1 MADLIQ
7 FRRDTLERWKSFNPI
22 LAEGELGLVLG
33 EANQYKIGDGVHAW
47 NDLPMKGFNG
57 NILEKLGDNYD
68 AVISQHGISKLL
80 KYIIN
85 NGSQVE
91 IGSSWKIIDSIT
103 DAGVYIITR
112 GGLPVHHM
120 MVCWDS
126 MYHQYNQWIF
136 GNLVI
141 NSDGSVNGTHIDGT
155 ANIIHRSRKLGTT
168 TTWSK
173 WKYLQEYFLKEETG
187 NNSHYS
193 VSQKFFTETVSGLSD
208 DMAAMEIELM
218 KEFSSQNTQLQNA
231 IDSLQNKFD
240 NLNTRTDDIEDL
252 TNTALVDSKDAKEI
266 ADKAFE
272 ITETSSAS
280 RFYGFIN
287 ITPIVGKP
295 TDTGVVKFNHSTNNF
310 VYVVENGDVI
320 TAYSQFDGDNLFNT
334 ASYTRKN
341 KVYINDDDLYVY
353 DEAGNFIK
361 IGTDY
366 QVAIDILNQK
376 VGAII
381 HCNDLVDSISSDSEL
396 GYYLISDSKGKV
408 IRLVHVT
415 DGETIDITAEVG
427 YIIECNGLYYGWN
440 GKLFNTIGGGSGSGS
455 GSGFY
460 NITKEHPKE
469 SGEYYTLATAVAKLS
484 ESSIDEDDRRGM
496 IITFE
501 SSAGNWE
508 DYRYIGTSVDD
519 NTFLNPASWKEHG
532 GKGAVKKITYSVGTN
547 VPQELTPDAQGNV
560 NLNVPSVEVIET
572 VDPSSTNPPQS
583 KAVAAELKSIAGKY
597 GTALRLNTIGDG
609 ADKAFSITLLTES
622 GEELSTTDMFTGGGG
637 GGSVQ
642 ATKIVLTRLTANPT
656 VKSGDEV
663 KLSYKYDHVDTT
675 SEESTGESGRITVTI
690 SRGATSNSFT
700 QIIAAGSVETLDVT
714 KYIDVGTNSVR
725 VKVEVGEDEA
735 KQVSSISWSVT
746 VVQLVLTS
754 SFNLATPIYKGDN
767 IVVPFALTG
776 SGNKTLRCYVDGV
789 DYEDRSITASS
800 ANGSFTISSEN
811 LNHGAH
817 SIQLVAELLLTDGI
831 TIIKSNSI
839 YFGVGVRVS
848 GNTTP
853 IISMKFD
860 YKDGNIISSGETPY
874 ISVRQYEDYEITFAV
889 YNPVETPTQV
899 DVYELGSLIS
909 SSKVSFVL
917 TKLNFRAMSYGTE
930 NCKIVCDGTEFN
942 FNLISEKSDLELE
955 EPTDN
960 MVLKLNA
967 QGRSNGDT
975 NRDEWTY
982 GDVTTTMSGFNY
994 GGDGWTGLA
1003 LRHKGKA
1010 RSVVNFKLFQQP
1022 NLNANNALA
1031 FLIKYKVTEVS
1042 DYDTP
1047 VISCIDENG
1056 TGFEILPTEV
1066 RMVTRGNS
1074 KVSMKMAVGETYEV
1088 AFVSFPEYVEGA
1100 SEYEKQNTKMLY
1112 LYIDGKASGGVQ
1124 RGESDSVYQLSAQ
1137 NISIGSNGA
1146 TTDVY
1151 LMRAWNS
1158 FLTADQ
1164 VLACDILD
1172 RTDVEDLLS
1181 TYNENDILN
1190 DNGDIAVENVP
1201 DGMRVVIVTG
1211 VQANGVETVLQAAVN
1226 NDKDPKYDVDQ
1237 ILSYVKNSENAKT
1250 NFLCVGGCIR
1260 LQGTSSLAY
1269 PIKNYRIYFKNAS
1282 KVAGDLYLGCNEL
1295 GIGGELQEK
1304 AKFSFRPDAQ
1314 YMPAPVDCFCLK
1326 ADFAESSSS
1335 HNTGMA
1341 RMVQDVLIKAN
1352 ELTPPQKYVNRDE
1365 YEYDVRTT
1373 IDGEPC
1379 MLFYRAT
1386 INDTPKFLGK
1396 FNFNNDKSTEAVFGF
1411 CDIPGYHDAEWVANK
1426 FGGENPTEC
1435 WEFLNNDYPMG
1446 MFKDDDFDTVV
1457 TDDEGKTKPNWLN
1470 VFEARFPDDDDIN
1483 AQYEAGTKK
1492 PIYLERL
1499 VKWVK
1504 STDTT
1509 AVGLTELEKTT
1520 RRNKFKTEL
1529 GNYFDIPYLCDYYTF
1544 TDVFACADQRVKNM
1558 MMAFWY
1564 NPDVDKMLAYM
1575 IFYDNDTI
1583 LGVRNDGR
1591 LKYDWDVNEETIDP
1605 ELSTDTKTV
1614 YAFAGHDSVLW
1625 KNLRDCFADE
1635 LNEAYVRIRAALSNS
1650 AIFNYFDTEQSDKF
1664 CSRIYNIDALNKY
1677 IIPKTIGIDVFDE
1690 NSNTIIKKLYSYME
1704 AMQGSRKS
1712 HRHYFVT
1719 NRTSLFDA
1727 KASTGNYTLTDIVW
1741 KGNSAAGAKVTAVAA
1756 REFYFELK
1764 RESTSML
1771 HSKVI
1776 AGEEWSYTYSEVAN
1790 VGTVF
1795 HLLGGAW
1802 MKKLDL
1808 SDWGGFTD
1816 LQIPLLS
1823 VLEELILGNDNQT
1836 YTLTELVIGTNLPM
1850 LKKLIM
1856 KNYNRLP
1863 SLNLSSC
1870 TQLEYLDAGGCDNLS
1885 TLTFAESCPLSYFHI
1900 PSNYQTLILRS
1911 LPLIERS
1918 GLVFDNINSVSALW
1932 VENCSNLNG
1941 FELFQELFN
1950 LTNRSL
1956 TNVRITVNIEGDGED
1971 LKTWYEARLGG
1982 LDANGNLVNNHC
1994 KICGDYQLTSYL
2006 EDEIYETY
2014 AEWFDELNI
2023 HQPQYTII
2031 HSDDTIAD
2039 DANFTNED
2047 NKTGCDYNNEYVPSG
2062 HVKKILSQRFGCLG
2076 KQAVDGEM
2084 TICRLNDKNF
2094 NYYGDG
2100 TSLGNSTPA
2109 SLTGSEG
2116 DAFVYEPHYWYKG
2129 VNDILGAFSGT
2140 IPRKYSVYS
2149 SNREMP
2155 DTPQCT
2161 IRTLDDIKDAGGY
2174 KKGYKV
2180 LLGQTSLTSAI
2191 TTDSDYSY
2199 IKVDVT
2205 GFKVIRFSMT
2215 FGPLVGAIITDAS
2228 DNIIDEISVA
2238 SLDAKLIEGM
2248 YLLHKLPENA
2258 TTIHFT
2264 ISNSIGMDDV
2274 VLSNTNKVEDMEPYW
2289 VEHTECLVGM
2299 FEAIVIGNGLYSAS
2313 ANSEKAVTNQTQPI
2327 FSAYAA
2333 TRKLQLI
2340 DWEMHK
2346 DIANL
2351 FFAKYGR
2358 RNSQAQCGYGQN
2370 ITARIIGSSAFLGMT
2385 DTVNPNNKTEY
2396 AWYYNDEDEL
2406 TQISCSR
2413 CMGYENL
2420 WGNVAE
2426 WMDKVE
2432 LKSSEPYVFQIT
2444 MPDGTVRKAKA
2455 ASASGNYI
2463 KYIRHQRYMD
2473 VINVGSATNATQNTY
2488 YCDIFYIAGGNQVVC
2503 RSGGNAGAGGGVSC
2517 ALASYGS
2524 SYAGSYIGCRLA
2536 FRGVITTAASVSAYK
2551 NVVAKY

>member
-7 FRRDTLERWKSFNPI
+7 FRRDTLERWEQYNPV

-33 EANQYKIGDGVHAW
+33 EANQYKVGDGVHAW

-57 NILEKLGDNYD
+57 NILEELGDNYD
-68 AVISQHGISKLL
+68 AVISQHGISKIL
-80 KYIIN
+80 KYIVN
-85 NGSQVE
+85 NGSQVDVT
-91 IGSSWKIIDSIT
+91 SSWKTLDSIT
-103 DAGVYIITR
+103 EPGVYILTR

-120 MVCWDS
+120 IVCWDY
-126 MYHQYNQWIF
+126 MFHQSNQWIF
-136 GNLVI
+136 GNLLI
-141 NSDGSVNGTHIDGT
+141 NSDGSVNGSHTDGI
-155 ANIIHRSRKLGTT
+155 ANIVHRSKPMGYSTV
-168 TTWSK
+168 WSK
-173 WKYLQEYFLKEETG
+173 WKYFQEYFLKEETG
-187 NNSHYS
+187 DNSQYS
-193 VSQKFFTETVSGLSD
+193 ITQKFFSQTIRDLGD
-208 DMAAMEIELM
+208 DMAAIEIELNR
-218 KEFSSQNTQLQNA
+218 EFSSQITQLQNA
-231 IDSLQNKFD
+231 IDSLQTKFD

-252 TNTALVDSKDAKEI
+252 TNTALGDAQEAKET
-266 ADKAFE
+266 ADKAFSISE
-272 ITETSSAS
+272 NNSAS

-287 ITPIVGKP
+287 IQPLIGAATS
-295 TDTGVVKFNHSTNNF
+295 TGLVKFNQTTNKF
-310 VYVVENGDVI
+310 VYVVENGNVI
-320 TAYSQFDGDNLFNT
+320 TAFTEFDGDNLFNT
-334 ASYTRKN
+334 GKYTRQN
-341 KVYINDDDLYVY
+341 KVYIYNDDLYVY
-353 DEAGNFIK
+353 DEAGNFVK
-361 IGTDY
+361 VGTDY

-381 HCNDLVDSISSDSEL
+381 HCNDLVDSASSSLEL
-396 GYYLISDSKGKV
+396 GYYLVSDSKGKV
-408 IRLVHVT
+408 IRLVHVV
-415 DGETIDITAEVG
+415 DGETIDVSPEVG

-460 NITKEHPKE
+460 NITKEYPKE

-484 ESSIDEDDRRGM
+484 ESDIDEDDRRGM

-508 DYRYIGTSVDD
+508 DYRYVGTSVDND
-519 NTFLNPASWKEHG
+519 TFLNPASWKEHG
-532 GKGAVKKITYSVGTN
+532 GKGAIKKITYSIGTN
-547 VPQELTPDAQGNV
+547 ASQELTPDAQGNI
-560 NLNVPSVEVIET
+560 NLNVPAVEVDET
-572 VDPSSTNPPQS
+572 IDENSTNPPQS
-583 KAVAAELKSIAGKY
+583 KAVAAELKSFAGKY

-609 ADKAFSITLLTES
+609 NDRAFSITLLTES

-642 ATKIVLTRLTANPT
+642 ATKIVLTRLTPNPT
-656 VKSGDEV
+656 VKNGDEV

-675 SEESTGESGRITVTI
+675 TEESTGESAKVTVTI

-700 QIIAAGSVETLDVT
+700 QIVAAGSVETLDVT
-714 KYIDVGTNSVR
+714 KFIDVGTNSVR
-725 VKVEVGEDEA
+725 VRVEVGEEEA

-746 VVQLVLTS
+746 VVQLTLTS
-754 SFNLATPIYKGDN
+754 SFNLATPIYKGDS
-767 IVVPFALTG
+767 VVIPFALTG
-776 SGNKTLRCYVDGV
+776 SGNKTLRCYVDGE

-800 ANGSFTISSEN
+800 ANGSFTVSTAKM
-811 LNHGAH
+811 NHGAH
-817 SIQLVAELLLTDGI
+817 SIQLVAELLLNDGV

-848 GNTTP
+848 GNITP

-860 YKDGNIISSGETPY
+860 YNDGSIIRNGQIPH
-874 ISVRQYEDYEITFAV
+874 IAVRQYEDYTITFAA

-909 SSKVSFVL
+909 SSKVSFVV

-930 NCKIVCDGTEFN
+930 NCKIVCGSTEFD

-975 NRDEWTY
+975 NRDEWKY
-982 GDVTTTMSGFNY
+982 NDITTTMTGFNY

-1010 RSVVNFKLFQQP
+1010 RSTVNFKLFQQP

-1042 DYDTP
+1042 DYNTP
-1047 VISCIDENG
+1047 VISCIDENN

-1066 RMVTRGNS
+1066 RMTTRGNS
-1074 KVSMKMAVGETYEV
+1074 KVAMKMAVGETYEI

-1137 NISIGSNGA
+1137 NISIGSSGA

-1158 FLTADQ
+1158 FLAADQ

-1181 TYNENDILN
+1181 TYNENDTLN
-1190 DNGDIAVENVP
+1190 DNGEISVDNVP

-1269 PIKNYRIYFKNAS
+1269 PIKNYRLYFKNAS

-1295 GIGGELQEK
+1295 GIGGELQSK

-1314 YMPAPVDCFCLK
+1314 YASAPVDCFCLK

-1341 RMVQDVLIKAN
+1341 RMVHETLLKAN
-1352 ELTPPQKYVNRDE
+1352 ELTPPQKYVNRDS
-1365 YEYDVRTT
+1365 YKYDVRTT

-1379 MLFYRAT
+1379 LLFYRAT

-1411 CDIPGYHDAEWVANK
+1411 CDIPGYHDATWVEEK

-1470 VFEARFPDDDDIN
+1470 VFEARFPDDKEIN

-1605 ELSTDTKTV
+1605 ELSTATKTV

-1625 KNLRDCFADE
+1625 KNLRECFADE

-1690 NSNTIIKKLYSYME
+1690 NSNSIIKKLYSYME
-1704 AMQGSRKS
+1704 AMQGNRKS

-1719 NRTSLFDA
+1719 NRASLFDA

-1741 KGNSAAGAKVTAVAA
+1741 KGNSAAGATVKATAA

-1764 RESTSML
+1764 RESTSMV
-1771 HSKVI
+1771 HTKVNT
-1776 AGEEWSYTYSEVAN
+1776 GDEWSYTYSEVAN

-1808 SDWGGFTD
+1808 SNWGGFTD

-1823 VLEELILGNDNQT
+1823 VLEELILGNNNQT

-1850 LKKLIM
+1850 LKKLVM

-1870 TQLEYLDAGGCDNLS
+1870 AQLEYLDAEGCDNLS

-1911 LPLIERS
+1911 LPLIKRE
-1918 GLVFDNINSVSALW
+1918 GLVFDNINSISALW
-1932 VENCSNLNG
+1932 VENCSNLDG
-1941 FELFQELFN
+1941 FALFQELFN
-1950 LTNRSL
+1950 LTNRKL
-1956 TNVRITVNIEGDGED
+1956 TNVRINVNLEGDGED
-1971 LKTWYEARLGG
+1971 LKMWYDARLGG
-1982 LDANGNLVNNHC
+1982 LDASGNLVNNHC

-2006 EDEIYETY
+2006 EDEVYEKY

-2023 HQPQYTII
+2023 RQPQYTII

-2039 DANFTNED
+2039 DKNFTNQD

-2100 TSLGNSTPA
+2100 TTLGNSTPA

-2116 DAFVYEPHYWYKG
+2116 DAFMYEPHYWYKG

-2161 IRTLDDIKDAGGY
+2161 IKTLEDIKDEGGY

-2180 LLGQTSLTSAI
+2180 LLGTSGLATAI
-2191 TTDSDYSY
+2191 TADSNYSY
-2199 IKVDVT
+2199 IKVNVS

-2215 FGPLVGAIITDAS
+2215 FGPLVGAIITDEA
-2228 DNIIDEISVA
+2228 DNIIGEISVA

-2258 TTIHFT
+2258 KTIHFT

-2313 ANSEKAVTNQTQPI
+2313 ANNEKAVNNQTQPI

-2370 ITARIIGSSAFLGMT
+2370 TTSRIVGSSAFLGMT
-2385 DTVNPNNKTEY
+2385 DTVNPQNKTEY
-2396 AWYYNDEDEL
+2396 AWYYNEEEEL

-2413 CMGYENL
+2413 CLGYENL

-2444 MPDGTVRKAKA
+2444 MPDGTIRKAKA

-2473 VINVGSATNATQNTY
+2473 VINVSAATNATQNTY
-2488 YCDIFYIAGGNQVVC
+2488 YCDQFYIAGGNQVVF
-2503 RSGGNAGAGGGVSC
+2503 RSVSYANAVGGV
-2517 ALASYGS
+2517 AFAGASYGS
-2524 SYAGSYIGCRLA
+2524 SYANTYFGCRLA
-2536 FRGVITTAASVSAYK
+2536 FRGVITMAASVSAYK